1 MSMRSALRLIPLIAL
16 GAGAAFLLAGPLS
29 SLLKTNAVAGRP
41 HPSASATV
49 DPHASPTSCPA
60 SLPMPTPAP
69 ASAAA
74 PPASLP
80 FPVWVNDPLGVNL
93 RATASA
99 SSARLATLTQGTQL
113 TVDARSGDA
122 AGNRWYHITNGTQK
136 GWIRADFV
144 ASVPL
149 HPASGTGW
157 SVLLPQ
163 GLTASSP
170 TPTLT
175 TISRAGDDLPFLIV
189 QTSTSETITLQTPAG
204 LRADLAPVADH
215 TTTIQ
220 VWSFTVQK
228 QVSRVAVDTCKV
240 MSAWARADQGWPYQT
255 SVYIHTSGRNY
266 LFSFL
271 SSDPDSSTVKQ
282 VLDSIALS

>member
-1 MSMRSALRLIPLIAL
+1 MNMRSALRLIPLIAL
-16 GAGAAFLLAGPLS
+16 GALAAFLLAGPLS
-29 SLLKTNAVAGRP
+29 SLLKTNAVASRP
-41 HPSASATV
+41 QPSASASV

-60 SLPMPTPAP
+60 SLPMPKSAP
-69 ASAAA
+69 ASTAA
-74 PPASLP
+74 PSPALP
-80 FPVWVNDPLGVNL
+80 FAVWVNDPLGVNL
-93 RATASA
+93 RAAASA
-99 SSARLATLTQGTQL
+99 SGTRLATLTQGTQV

-122 AGNRWYHITNGTQK
+122 AGNPWYHVTNGTQK

-144 ASVPL
+144 ASTPL

-157 SVLLPQ
+157 SLMLPQ
-163 GLTASSP
+163 GFQATSSG
-170 TPTLT
+170 PTLT
-175 TISRAGDDLPFLIV
+175 TVAKAGDDLPFLTV
-189 QTSTSETITLQTPAG
+189 QTSTTDTITLPAPAG
-204 LRADLAPVADH
+204 LRADIAPVADH
-215 TTTIQ
+215 AATIQ

-228 QVSRVAVDTCKV
+228 QVSRVVIDTCKV

-266 LFSFL
+266 QFTFL